1 MPKYQIGESKMSST
15 VNSGFS
21 KLHRNKE
28 NARWLGVCAGIA
40 DWLEIPAALV
50 RVIFVICVFAWPTLA
65 IGYFILYFCLSDESD
80 TESLKDYLKHNKT
93 SDHFKKLDYRKPIY
107 RNVANK
113 RIAGVCAGLAD
124 YLEVSPLLVR
134 VATLGSMFIL
144 GPFTFWA
151 YIICIFVLEPNPATV
166 SSDYWE
172 TSWRG
177 RRSKRKARKQQRRE
191 AKAHGSRK
199 SYANQEANT
208 QTASE
213 ASTPQSSTGS
223 NPSAATIDEC
233 TYTYKEMEKR
243 LRGIEAYMTSK
254 QFRLHCEINRI

>member
-28 NARWLGVCAGIA
+28 NARWLGVCAGVA

-65 IGYFILYFCLSDESD
+65 IGYFILYFCLSDETD
-80 TESLKDYLKHNKT
+80 TESLKDYLKNNKT
-93 SDHFKKLDYRKPIY
+93 SDHFKKIDYRKPIY
-107 RNVANK
+107 RNIANK

-124 YLEVSPLLVR
+124 YLEVSPLIVRLV
-134 VATLGSMFIL
+134 TLGSMFIF

-151 YIICIFVLEPNPATV
+151 YIICIFVLEPDPASV

-177 RRSKRKARKQQRRE
+177 RRSKRKAKKQQRHE
-191 AKAHGSRK
+191 AKAHSSRN
-199 SYANQEANT
+199 SYVNQPASTNAAAEAARSRAHA
-208 QTASE
+208 QGKPAE
-213 ASTPQSSTGS
+213 ASL
-223 NPSAATIDEC
+223 DEC
-233 TYTYKEMEKR
+233 SRIYKQMEQR

>member
-1 MPKYQIGESKMSST
+1 MSST

-28 NARWLGVCAGIA
+28 NARWLGVCAGVA

-80 TESLKDYLKHNKT
+80 TESLKNYLKNNKT
-93 SDHFKKLDYRKPIY
+93 TDHFKKIDYRKPIY
-107 RNVANK
+107 KNMKKK

-134 VATLGSMFIL
+134 VVTLGSLFIL

-151 YIICIFVLEPNPATV
+151 YIICIFVLEPDPATV
-166 SSDYWE
+166 GDDYWDS
-172 TSWRG
+172 SWRG
-177 RRSKRKARKQQRRE
+177 RRRKRKARRRE
-191 AKAHGSRK
+191 RRTAKAHARAGNNENLSSKLNTAAETTNSR
-199 SYANQEANT
+199 ATNT
-208 QTASE
+208 SQSSQTAV
-213 ASTPQSSTGS
+213 
-223 NPSAATIDEC
+223 DEC
-233 TYTYKEMEKR
+233 SRDYKQMEKR
-243 LRGIEAYMTSK
+243 LRSIEAYMTSK
-254 QFRLHCEINRI
+254 RFRLHCEINRI